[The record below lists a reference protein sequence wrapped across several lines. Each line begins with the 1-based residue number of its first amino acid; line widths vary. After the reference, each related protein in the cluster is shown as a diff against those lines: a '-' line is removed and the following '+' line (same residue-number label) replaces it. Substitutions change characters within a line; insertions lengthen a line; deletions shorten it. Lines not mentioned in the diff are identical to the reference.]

1 MVILD
6 PDNNEN
12 NQNNQTSEQKLSDR
26 VYAKGVKPELSPNPK
41 FSGFTKQ
48 VICELDDGY
57 FSIEDFVDLS
67 DTTYYD
73 AEKGDWLRIEPNT
86 LFVLEYPNGDKEYW
100 TVVDPNLSTSD
111 DEDFVPTT
119 PEENL
124 IRVYPEYPSVDARE
138 PGKTPTPA
146 LVKGSN
152 TPNLKENQ
160 APRKRPR
167 VFSEPVAFQEE
178 VFVKGREIGNYNHNI
193 YIGDVVIHL
202 VSSKSTPYS
211 YKEFAEMLY
220 KNGFISSS
228 TALLGSGLSV
238 SSATNTLLITERCG
252 AFSEDGT
259 TIRTSFLRSTASLTS
274 SNRQI
279 RTGDNQ
285 MVNVVTNVLFSIMP
299 ESQQS
304 ETPAISSFK
313 DLVL

>member
-1 MVILD
+1 MIEDKTKV
-6 PDNNEN
+6 NEN
-12 NQNNQTSEQKLSDR
+12 VEFDTYDGKEDSPKLKLTDKKVESGFGE
-26 VYAKGVKPELSPNPK
+26 YGEENGLSPNPDG
-41 FSGFTKQ
+41 SGYVKQ
-48 VICELDDGY
+48 INATAKPE
-57 FSIEDFVDLS
+57 
-67 DTTYYD
+67 
-73 AEKGDWLRIEPNT
+73 N
-86 LFVLEYPNGDKEYW
+86 
-100 TVVDPNLSTSD
+100 
-111 DEDFVPTT
+111 
-119 PEENL
+119 PEENVL
-124 IRVYPEYPSVDARE
+124 YVINNVKWKWTVEEGWLRVFENPSL
-138 PGKTPTPA
+138 KTIDGGRGTP
-146 LVKGSN
+146 V
-152 TPNLKENQ
+152 KENQ
-160 APRKRPR
+160 PPRKRPR
-167 VFSEPVAFQEE
+167 VFSEPVAFQDD
-178 VFVKGREIGNYNHNI
+178 VFIKGREVGNYNHNI

-259 TIRTSFLRSTASLTS
+259 TIRTLFLRSTASLTS

-285 MVNVVTNVLFSIMP
+285 MVNVVTSVLFNITP

-304 ETPAISSFK
+304 ETTAISSFK